1 MGKGE
6 VVRDGYIL
14 KNADTGTLNA
24 EELAA
29 INRYTRR
36 AFSSDEVYAFTVVLC
51 DNEVD
56 RDYERFTVHA
66 LQKLSELYLGKTG
79 IFDHSMKSGDQT
91 ARIYSARVE
100 TDEGR
105 HTAAGEPYSRL
116 VARAYLPRTAKN
128 ADLILEI
135 ESGIKKEV
143 SVGCAV
149 SKVTCSICGADRK
162 IGGCSHQKG
171 RIYGQG
177 GQGQLCCTVL
187 DEPTDAYEW
196 SFVAV
201 PAQRGAG
208 VIKAFLPGTGE
219 KGGAKTMPEI
229 LKSMREN
236 LGETVLNKQEAEEL
250 VQYVDSL
257 KKLAQCGRQYR
268 ADICSHVV
276 KLCAMAQPELS
287 SEVMRRAAEGMT
299 LDDLKA
305 FEKAFQLRVNELLP
319 MRPQLAAGEKKPNA
333 QENAEFKI

>member
-1 MGKGE
+1 M
-6 VVRDGYIL
+6 RDGYIL
-14 KNADTGTLNA
+14 KSESSSGLQA

-36 AFSSDEVYAFTVVLC
+36 TFFADEVYAFTVILC

-56 RDYERFTVHA
+56 RDYERFTTDA

-79 IFDHSMKSGDQT
+79 IFDHSMKSSDQT

-100 TDEGR
+100 TDASR
-105 HTAAGEPYSRL
+105 HTATGEPYSRL

-149 SKVTCSICGADRK
+149 SKVTCSICGNDMK
-162 IGGCSHQKG
+162 IGGCHHKKG

-177 GQGQLCCTVL
+177 EKEKLCCAVL
-187 DEPTDAYEW
+187 SEPTDAYEW

-208 VIKAFLPGTGE
+208 VIKTFLPQKDKKEGE
-219 KGGAKTMPEI
+219 RSMTEI

-236 LGETVLNKQEAEEL
+236 QGDPVLSKQEADELMKYVDGLEEL
-250 VQYVDSL
+250 
-257 KKLAQCGRQYR
+257 AQSGRQYR
-268 ADICSHVV
+268 EDICKNVV

-287 SEVMRRAAEGMT
+287 PEVMRRAADGMT

-305 FEKAFQLRVNELLP
+305 FEKAFQVRVNELLP
-319 MRPQLAAGEKKPNA
+319 MRPQLVASEKKPNA
-333 QENAEFKI
+333 QANAEFKI